1 MPFASADS
9 LGVLA
14 FLWLLFGRGG
24 SAPARGGGG
33 AALPATAPETSA
45 PGILTSTTAAPWP
58 ATLPA
63 DLPKFPSSGWEY
75 DEPPPKVVQQR
86 AQQLRAQLW
95 QQGAGSHRIELTGG
109 RWIAY
114 RAEKVRSGN
123 QGVVAYRVKARLPA
137 APGGAAAPASPAA
150 LPKAGTE
157 VEVVQGRWYRFGA
170 IIEAPG
176 LDPADIARG
185 MALAGAQNIT
195 LDKGPPMTARYV
207 QRGVATHKVT
217 LGRPASVTLDKI
229 RATFTITSVVEVPAP
244 GAAAQPPAAQPPAAL
259 PPAVPAPGAPN
270 VLQLRDLKVGD
281 GIAPAAPLEEV
292 KIVQRRLNVTPVD
305 GRFGD
310 ITRNA
315 VIEFQVQT
323 GLAPNLPRD
332 QLRKRGFGAVKR
344 ATWEKLFAVRA

>member
-1 MPFASADS
+1 MSIASADS

-63 DLPKFPSSGWEY
+63 ELPKFPSSGWEY
-75 DEPPPKVVQQR
+75 DEPPPKAVQQR

-95 QQGAGSHRIELTGG
+95 QQGSGSHRIELTGG

-114 RAEKVRSGN
+114 RAEKVRSGK

-137 APGGAAAPASPAA
+137 APGGGGAAPAAPAA
-150 LPKAGTE
+150 PLKAGTE

-170 IIEAPG
+170 ILAAPAG
-176 LDPADIARG
+176 VQPADIARG
-185 MALAGAQNIT
+185 MALAGAQQIT
-195 LDKGPPMTARYV
+195 LDPGPPMTARYV
-207 QRGVATHKVT
+207 QRGAATHKVL
-217 LGRPASVTLDKI
+217 LGVPVTVKLGEHS
-229 RATFTITSVVEVPAP
+229 AQFTITSVVEVPAP
-244 GAAAQPPAAQPPAAL
+244 AAQPAAQPPAAL

-281 GIAPAAPLEEV
+281 GMAPAAPLEEV

-310 ITRNA
+310 ATRNA

-332 QLRKRGFGAVKR
+332 QLRKRGFGAVKK